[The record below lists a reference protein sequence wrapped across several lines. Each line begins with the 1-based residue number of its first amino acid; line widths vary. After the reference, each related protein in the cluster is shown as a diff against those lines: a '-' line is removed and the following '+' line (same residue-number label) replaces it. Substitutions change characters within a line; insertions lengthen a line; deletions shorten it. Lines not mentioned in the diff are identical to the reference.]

1 MPSHTNFPTVN
12 KPQEILKMSLLPGN
26 PNPYLEAL
34 IFGLSYGLLFCTS
47 TCLPYIASYIAG
59 IGAGFRKGVVVTV
72 IFNSGRVI
80 AYALIG
86 AAVGAFKLLLSDE
99 TLALFQTYS
108 SFVFAAVTVAIGAS
122 LLLKSK
128 QSSVPCKD
136 CSGNNHREQGLM
148 RVNEKFDFRAFS
160 LGLSRGLV
168 ICPPLLLLLVTYSV
182 AGAAPLDSVAI
193 ALLFGIGTTLSP
205 ILLLGGVTG
214 WLLTKAPL
222 FRKWIAIVGGLLLII
237 FGFSTLLTALL
248 AS

>member
-1 MPSHTNFPTVN
+1 
-12 KPQEILKMSLLPGN
+12 
-26 PNPYLEAL
+26 
-34 IFGLSYGLLFCTS
+34 LLFCTS

-59 IGAGFRKGVVVTV
+59 IGAGFRKGVTVTL

-86 AAVGAFKLLLSDE
+86 AAIGAFKLLLSSE
-99 TLALFQTYS
+99 TLASFQTYS
-108 SFVFAAVTVAIGAS
+108 SFAFAIVTVAIGAS

-128 QSSVPCKD
+128 QSSAPCKD
-136 CSGNNHREQGLM
+136 CDGSNHRDKGL
-148 RVNEKFDFRAFS
+148 RRANEKFDFRAFS

-168 ICPPLLLLLVTYSV
+168 ICPPLLLLLVTYSA
-182 AGAAPLDSVAI
+182 AGAAPLDSFTI

-237 FGFSTLLTALL
+237 FGVSTLVNAFLVA
-248 AS
+248 